1 MNAAEQLVELDSCS
15 LIENTII
22 PHAAYEKACKRLEMC
37 FRYATRGGEPMC
49 MAIVGESGT
58 GKSRVL
64 EEFERDHAPNR
75 TREGLYV
82 PVLRIKTPS
91 KPTVKGLVEE
101 MLNKLD
107 DPASKRSSEQKMTA
121 RLRKLLVACGTKVVC
136 VDEFQHFRDKASDKV
151 AHHVADWLKVLA
163 DESKVALVVAGL
175 PVCRSIINHNEQLA
189 RRFRGV
195 ISMPRFRW
203 EGTDEGGKDNREE
216 FVAIL
221 NTFDDRIRTRF
232 DMPELGSEEMAFRC
246 YCACGGLMGY
256 LVNILHQAILEA
268 DFDERTVITLDH
280 LKAAAENAVWEG
292 SRFTDPCSP
301 FDRKFKCSWDE
312 ACLAKAALVGQP
324 IPEPPKPRRTRRA
337 ASGDSVNAHLSAS

>member
-1 MNAAEQLVELDSCS
+1 MSVQEETVELDSCS
-15 LIENTII
+15 LIENTIV
-22 PHAAYEKACKRLEMC
+22 PHSAYERANKRLEMC

-49 MAIVGESGT
+49 MAVVGESGT
-58 GKSRVL
+58 GKSRLL
-64 EEFERDHAPNR
+64 EEFERDHAAYRND
-75 TREGLYV
+75 EGLIV

-121 RLRKLLVACGTKVVC
+121 RLRKLLVACETRVVC

-195 ISMPRFRW
+195 ISMPRFSWKEEDR
-203 EGTDEGGKDNREE
+203 DE
-216 FVAIL
+216 FITIL
-221 NTFDDRIRTRF
+221 NTFDDRIRSRF
-232 DMPELGSEEMAFRC
+232 DLPDLGSEEMAFRC

-280 LKAAAENAVWEG
+280 LKDAAENAVWEG
-292 SRFTDPCSP
+292 SRFTDPCNP
-301 FDRKFKCSWDE
+301 FDAEFDG
-312 ACLAKAALVGQP
+312 ACNDARLAKVATVGQP
-324 IPEPPKPRRTRRA
+324 VPEPPKPRRGRRA
-337 ASGDSVNAHLSAS
+337 AVEVSVNSHLSAA